1 MFCPQCGYQVPEGA
15 QFCPACGNTMT
26 AKGPQHR
33 RAANQPANQAQPYG
47 QPNQSAGVGA
57 SVQSNAAVG
66 AGAPAQPNAYS
77 ALATNS
83 VPAQPNAYSAPAQ
96 PSAPM
101 AYGAAAAP
109 AAFGV
114 RSAQGGQSLPGA
126 RRGIKTLY
134 HSQMLMFI
142 SAALTLILGMVT
154 IGSGYYSGASDLT
167 VGLAGAT
174 GIAGIVMAVLMIV
187 AFIMRIV
194 GCFRAG
200 KDEKTFLFAAIVTLV
215 GVACNIF
222 IYVLYYQA
230 ISSYD
235 YSMIEMTNTIQY
247 VVTFATLIAY
257 VLMIY
262 GVSAVAKRI
271 GRQDITTM
279 AIVLLVIAAAAY
291 LVTSF
296 VPTSSM
302 PIYII
307 KLVCAF
313 VPDVALLVCF
323 IRGNKMFA

>member
-1 MFCPQCGYQVPEGA
+1 MQQTPSTEKEHPMFCPQCGYQIPDTA
-15 QFCPACGNTMT
+15 QFCPACGHAMT

-33 RAANQPANQAQPYG
+33 RAANQPASQPQAYA
-47 QPNQSAGVGA
+47 QPNQMA
-57 SVQSNAAVG
+57 G

-77 ALATNS
+77 APATNS
-83 VPAQPNAYSAPAQ
+83 APVQPNAYSAPAQ

-101 AYGAAAAP
+101 TYGAAAAP
-109 AAFGV
+109 AAFGAHP
-114 RSAQGGQSLPGA
+114 AQGSRGLPNA
-126 RRGIKTLY
+126 RGGIKTLY

-142 SAALTLILGMVT
+142 SAALTLILGLIT
-154 IGSGYYSGASDLT
+154 LGSGYYSGASDLT
-167 VGLAGAT
+167 AGLAGAT

-200 KDEKTFLFAAIVTLV
+200 KDEKTFLFAAIVTLI
-215 GVACNIF
+215 GFACNVF
-222 IYVLYYQA
+222 IYVMYYQA
-230 ISSYD
+230 ISSLD
-235 YSMIEMTNTIQY
+235 YSVIDMVNTIQY

-257 VLMIY
+257 VLMMY
-262 GVSAVAKRI
+262 GVSAVARRI
-271 GRQDITTM
+271 GRQDIATM

-291 LVTSF
+291 LITSF

-302 PIYII
+302 PIYIL